1 MKGKEVLTMM
11 NKRMEDAI
19 NRQINA
25 EIYSAY
31 LYFSMEAFFESLGL
45 KGFAN
50 WMRVQ
55 TQEELFHASKFYDYV
70 NTRGGRVKLTAIE
83 APPVEWETP
92 LEVFEE
98 AYKHEIKVTGLIHN
112 LTTLSLEEKD
122 HASHSMLQWFVN
134 EQVEEEANAS
144 QIAMELK
151 LIGDDKKALLMIDR
165 ELATRVYTPP
175 ATAAQA

>member
-1 MKGKEVLTMM
+1 MM
-11 NKRMEDAI
+11 NKKMEEAI

-25 EIYSAY
+25 EVYSAY
-31 LYFSMEAFFESLGL
+31 LYFSMEAYFESTGL

-55 TQEELFHASKFYDYV
+55 SLEELFHASKFYDYV
-70 NTRGGRVKLTAIE
+70 NARGGRVTLTAIE
-83 APPVEWETP
+83 GPPVEWKSP

-98 AYKHEIKVTGLIHN
+98 AYKHEIKVTGLINN
-112 LTTLSLEEKD
+112 LTTLAQEEKD
-122 HASHSMLQWFVN
+122 HASHSMLGWFVN

-165 ELATRVYTPP
+165 ELAARVYTPP
-175 ATAAQA
+175 AATAQV